1 MIQKQM
7 LEYQKIDG
15 ELNRIERDLRK
26 SEAYQNIKK
35 YKALRQDYEDTL
47 NRFDAK
53 ANELKTKLTQ
63 AKQTVAKITT
73 VIQELSNEMSHVES
87 SDELKYMSK
96 KLDEQ
101 LKLLSATEGEIK
113 DILREGE
120 EIAKKF
126 DEINSKLVAIAKAL
140 KTAND
145 DFANQKEAVKP
156 RVMELKSK
164 LDALKPQ
171 LDQKLFEMYERISA
185 GKVFP
190 VFVPLSDGN
199 RCGGCRMDMPL
210 GVVET
215 EMQRHGGIMRC
226 EHCGRIMYTA
236 D

>member
-1 MIQKQM
+1 MIQQQM

-26 SEAYQNIKK
+26 SEAYQNLRK
-35 YKALRQDYEDTL
+35 YKTLRQDYEDTL
-47 NRFDAK
+47 NRLDSK
-53 ANELKTKLTQ
+53 AGELKSKLTQ
-63 AKQTVAKITT
+63 AKQSVAKISS
-73 VIQELSNEMSHVES
+73 VIDDLTNEMTHVES

-101 LKLLSATEGEIK
+101 LKLLTQVEGEIR
-113 DILREGE
+113 DTLREGE

-126 DEINSKLVAIAKAL
+126 DEINSKLVAVAKAL

-145 DFANQKEAVKP
+145 EFSSQKEAVKP
-156 RVMELKSK
+156 RVMELRTK
-164 LDALKPQ
+164 LDALKPT
-171 LDQKLFEMYERISA
+171 LDKKLFEMYERISA

-190 VFVPLSDGN
+190 VFVPLTDGN

-210 GVVET
+210 GVVEA
-215 EMQRHGGIMRC
+215 EMQKRGGLMRC

>member
-1 MIQKQM
+1 MIQQQM

-26 SEAYQNIKK
+26 SEAYQNLKK
-35 YKALRQDYEDTL
+35 YRALRTEYEDTL
-47 NRFDAK
+47 NKLDAK
-53 ANELKTKLTQ
+53 AGDLKNRLAQ
-63 AKQTVAKITT
+63 AKQSVAKINA
-73 VIQELSNEMSHVES
+73 VIDEHINEMSHVES
-87 SDELKYMSK
+87 TDELKYMSK
-96 KLDEQ
+96 KLDEEI
-101 LKLLSATEGEIK
+101 KLLAQVESEIRE
-113 DILREGE
+113 ILREGE

-126 DEINSKLVAIAKAL
+126 EEINAKLPAIAKAY
-140 KTAND
+140 KTASEE
-145 DFANQKEAVKP
+145 FENQKEQIKP
-156 RVMELKSK
+156 RVKELRDK

-171 LDQKLFEMYERISA
+171 LDKKLFETYERISA

-190 VFVPLSDGN
+190 VFVPLNDGN

-215 EMQRHGGIMRC
+215 EMQKHGGIMRC

>member
-1 MIQKQM
+1 MIQQQM

-26 SEAYQNIKK
+26 SEAYQNLRKN
-35 YKALRQDYEDTL
+35 KALRQEYEHTFNKIDS
-47 NRFDAK
+47 K
-53 ANELKTKLTQ
+53 ASELKNKLTQ
-63 AKQTVAKITT
+63 AKQAVAKINA
-73 VIQELSNEMSHVES
+73 VIEELTNEMTHVES

-101 LKLLSATEGEIK
+101 LKLLAQVEGEIR
-113 DILREGE
+113 DVLREGE

-126 DEINSKLVAIAKAL
+126 DEINGKLVTIAKAY
-140 KTAND
+140 KTASEE
-145 DFANQKEAVKP
+145 FEAQKESIKP
-156 RVMELKSK
+156 RVKELREK

-171 LDQKLFEMYERISA
+171 LDKKLFEMYERISA

-210 GVVET
+210 GVVES
-215 EMQRHGGIMRC
+215 EMQKHGGIMRC
-226 EHCGRIMYTA
+226 EHCGRIMYKA

>member
-26 SEAYQNIKK
+26 SEAYQNLRK
-35 YKALRQDYEDTL
+35 YKTLRQDYEDTL
-47 NRFDAK
+47 NRLDAK
-53 ANELKTKLTQ
+53 ASELKNRLAQ
-63 AKQTVAKITT
+63 AKQAVTKINN
-73 VIQELSNEMSHVES
+73 VIDELTNEMSHVEI

-101 LKLLSATEGEIK
+101 LKLLAQVEGEIRE
-113 DILREGE
+113 ILRESE

-126 DEINSKLVAIAKAL
+126 DEINSKLVAVAKAL

-145 DFANQKEAVKP
+145 DFAAQKEAVKP

-164 LDALKPQ
+164 LDALKPT
-171 LDQKLFEMYERISA
+171 LDKKLFEMYERISA

-190 VFVPLSDGN
+190 VFVPLNDGN

-215 EMQRHGGIMRC
+215 EMQKHGGIMRC
-226 EHCGRIMYTA
+226 EHCGRIMYKV

>member
-1 MIQKQM
+1 MIQQQM

-26 SEAYQNIKK
+26 SEAYQNLKK
-35 YKALRQDYEDTL
+35 YKALRAEYEDTL
-47 NRFDAK
+47 NKLDAK
-53 ANELKTKLTQ
+53 ASDLKNRLAQ
-63 AKQTVAKITT
+63 AKQSIAKINA
-73 VIQELSNEMSHVES
+73 VIDEHTNEMTHVES

-101 LKLLSATEGEIK
+101 LKLLAQVEADIRE
-113 DILREGE
+113 ILREGE

-126 DEINSKLVAIAKAL
+126 EEINAKLPAIAKAY
-140 KTAND
+140 KAASEE
-145 DFANQKEAVKP
+145 FENQKEQIKP
-156 RVMELKSK
+156 RVKELRDK

-171 LDQKLFEMYERISA
+171 LDKNLFATYERISA

-190 VFVPLSDGN
+190 VFVPLHDGN

-215 EMQRHGGIMRC
+215 EMQKHGGIMRC
-226 EHCGRIMYTA
+226 EHCGRIMYKV

>member
-1 MIQKQM
+1 MIKQQM
-7 LEYQKIDG
+7 LEYQKIDD

-26 SEAYQNIKK
+26 SEAYQNLRK
-35 YKALRQDYEDTL
+35 YKALRQEYEDTL
-47 NRFDAK
+47 NKLDSK
-53 ANELKTKLTQ
+53 ASDLKNKLTQ
-63 AKQTVAKITT
+63 AKQAVAKINA
-73 VIQELSNEMSHVES
+73 VIEELTNEMTHVES

-101 LKLLSATEGEIK
+101 LKLLAQVEGEIR
-113 DILREGE
+113 DVLREGE

-126 DEINSKLVAIAKAL
+126 DEINGKLVTIAKAY
-140 KTAND
+140 KTASEE
-145 DFANQKEAVKP
+145 FEAQKESIKP
-156 RVMELKSK
+156 RVKELREK

-171 LDQKLFEMYERISA
+171 LDKKLFEMYERISA

-210 GVVET
+210 GVVES
-215 EMQRHGGIMRC
+215 EMQKHGGIMRC
-226 EHCGRIMYTA
+226 EHCGRIMYKA

>member
-1 MIQKQM
+1 MIQQQM

-26 SEAYQNIKK
+26 SEAYQNLRK
-35 YKALRQDYEDTL
+35 YKTLRQDYEDTL
-47 NRFDAK
+47 NKLDAK
-53 ANELKTKLTQ
+53 ASDLKNKLTQ
-63 AKQTVAKITT
+63 AKQAVAKINA
-73 VIQELSNEMSHVES
+73 VIEELTNEMTHVES

-101 LKLLSATEGEIK
+101 LKLLSQVEGEIR
-113 DILREGE
+113 DVLREGE
-120 EIAKKF
+120 EISKKF
-126 DEINSKLVAIAKAL
+126 EEINSKLVAIAKAY
-140 KTAND
+140 KSASEE
-145 DFANQKEAVKP
+145 FEAQKESIKP
-156 RVMELKSK
+156 RVKELREK

-171 LDQKLFEMYERISA
+171 LDKKLFEMYERISA

-210 GVVET
+210 GVVES
-215 EMQRHGGIMRC
+215 EMQKHGGIMRC
-226 EHCGRIMYTA
+226 EHCGRIMYKA